1 MDHIVDVQLVQQR
14 IAVLEHNQHMW
25 WGEGRLVPTLETD
38 AVNTTTSYNS
48 PIRFMN

>member
-1 MDHIVDVQLVQQR
+1 MDHIVDVELVQQR
-14 IAVLEHNQHMW
+14 IAVLEHDQRV
-25 WGEGRLVPTLETD
+25 WGAKGGLVPTLETD